1 MDTKGC
7 NNRSIPRRIDVS
19 LEGFLVVGEAPG
31 RNDSISYWA
40 SVTEL

>member
-19 LEGFLVVGEAPG
+19 LEGFLVVGEAPQYKLLG
-31 RNDSISYWA
+31 LTY
-40 SVTEL
+40 